1 MVIYIKNNLKIDP
14 PKWRVFLS
22 SAYPLRLVL
31 KTNLYF
37 YVLIVFHFMKS
48 FYLSLL
54 IPLFICCE
62 QPKKI
67 SEKEVMK
74 TFNEFFQL
82 LDNDVEKIREYLTE
96 DFIIF
101 EVSRKWN
108 TEEFIEFVKGFGKFE
123 SKREFKNIKI
133 DTDFNSA
140 HISLEHTGEF
150 LLEKQIPDGS
160 KNLRYE
166 WLESAY
172 LVKENDKL
180 KFKFYFSEQIND

>member
-1 MVIYIKNNLKIDP
+1 MRP
-14 PKWRVFLS
+14 
-22 SAYPLRLVL
+22 
-31 KTNLYF
+31 
-37 YVLIVFHFMKS
+37 

-54 IPLFICCE
+54 IPLFIYCE

-74 TFNEFFQL
+74 TLDNFFYL
-82 LDNDVEKIREYLTE
+82 LDNDVEKIKDYLTD
-96 DFIIF
+96 DFMIF

-108 TEEFIEFVKGFGKFE
+108 TNEFIEFVKGFGKFE
-123 SKREFKNIKI
+123 SERNFKNIKI

-140 HISLEHTGEF
+140 HISLEHTGKF
-150 LLEKQIPDGS
+150 VLEKPIENGS
-160 KNLRYE
+160 KTLSYE

-172 LVKENDKL
+172 LIKENDQL